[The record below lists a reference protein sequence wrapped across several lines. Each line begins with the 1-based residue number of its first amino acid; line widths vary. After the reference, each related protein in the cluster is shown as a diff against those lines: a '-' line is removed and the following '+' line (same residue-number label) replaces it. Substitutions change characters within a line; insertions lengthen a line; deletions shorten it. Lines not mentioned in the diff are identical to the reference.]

1 MLHVKVK
8 AMKDICVVYNAED
21 VEDFALYL
29 KGLFKK
35 GKLQLDICFK
45 PIGDFTDLSDL
56 QDFAIIVLLCSPCML
71 EFFDDETETRRFQS
85 CFNDHPCIVCLQYY
99 VEEEEIS
106 CFQAALS
113 VRNKWKLFRNLVTK
127 EECMET
133 IGSIFDILEEQKR
146 PPPTLVPINK
156 KRPFRTSRRAAKII
170 PSTVYRVRY

>member
-1 MLHVKVK
+1 
-8 AMKDICVVYNAED
+8 
-21 VEDFALYL
+21 
-29 KGLFKK
+29 
-35 GKLQLDICFK
+35 
-45 PIGDFTDLSDL
+45 
-56 QDFAIIVLLCSPCML
+56 
-71 EFFDDETETRRFQS
+71 
-85 CFNDHPCIVCLQYY
+85 